1 MRIKANGDIKI
12 PSLSGTGS
20 SLIQADA
27 SGNVSRYP
35 CSVWSTC
42 GNNVLS
48 LDFIGSTNNVDVPFK
63 TNNQEVLR
71 LKNYGKV
78 SIKEFVN
85 QTFGLLYTDNLG
97 DISKIDFNYNNPSYY
112 LDATGSWHNLPAGS
126 NVWNVNGNNIY
137 NSNSG
142 SVGIGTSSPSE
153 KFEVVHNDGA
163 GISAGISLK
172 NLSAANKNTEIK
184 FKQNTT
190 NLWAIGCDVTHNNIQ
205 DFFIYDNI
213 ANATRFHI
221 NNNGNIGIGTISQT
235 EKLQVTDG
243 SVYIQGENQGLI
255 VDAQSSKRIGFL
267 KYAGR
272 EAGIW
277 RVANQDFE
285 IGRVNVSSLPGSPTS
300 FTTDFYIDGSGRVG
314 INTVP
319 PTTSSFYKL
328 FVDGGIAARDVK
340 VTALTFP
347 DYVFAKD
354 YKLMSIYELEQYIKI
369 NQHLPQ
375 MPSEKEIKNN
385 GGYQVGEVI
394 EKLVKQNE
402 EQTLYIIDL
411 QKQIDE
417 LKKLVTKK

>member
-243 SVYIQGENQGLI
+243 SVYIQGRKSRF
-255 VDAQSSKRIGFL
+255 DCRC
-267 KYAGR
+267 
-272 EAGIW
+272 
-277 RVANQDFE
+277 
-285 IGRVNVSSLPGSPTS
+285 T
-300 FTTDFYIDGSGRVG
+300 
-314 INTVP
+314 
-319 PTTSSFYKL
+319 
-328 FVDGGIAARDVK
+328 
-340 VTALTFP
+340 
-347 DYVFAKD
+347 
-354 YKLMSIYELEQYIKI
+354 
-369 NQHLPQ
+369 
-375 MPSEKEIKNN
+375 
-385 GGYQVGEVI
+385 
-394 EKLVKQNE
+394 KQ
-402 EQTLYIIDL
+402 
-411 QKQIDE
+411 
-417 LKKLVTKK
+417 